1 MPRFTATVC
10 LLLAACQEGSPRP
23 SPADYVRP
31 IQTTEPDRPDGA
43 VIDAG
48 NGCGAPPPGDFCGQ
62 TFLRE
67 VDDPPNLYFVVDRS
81 ASMGDPFEGS
91 SVSKYYTAR
100 ASIVS
105 LLRSIG
111 HRVRYGAATFPAQV
125 APDTCTPGQ
134 QIFPTVRGDP
144 VACAAQGRAGPV
156 LSDLSTRLA
165 SIAPDGST
173 PTSATLE
180 ALRPTLTELGG
191 TTSVVLVT
199 DGAPNCN
206 FDALCDVDECTL
218 NIERVSYD
226 GRLCDASYNCCD
238 PANTGSNARGYCA
251 DIDASEASIVA
262 LADEGIQTFVIGMP
276 GAEQYGALLDRLAVA
291 GGTARGTGT
300 DYYAVGDADELEA
313 VLHDIGTGIA
323 ISCSIDLEEAPE
335 DPARVNVYFDGE
347 VVPADDADGWAW
359 DGEQR
364 IEVRGAPCD
373 LLRSGEILEA
383 RVVFGCDTVV
393 R

>member
-1 MPRFTATVC
+1 MP
-10 LLLAACQEGSPRP
+10 
-23 SPADYVRP
+23 
-31 IQTTEPDRPDGA
+31 TTEPDPPDGA

-48 NGCGAPPPGDFCGQ
+48 IGCGARPTGDFCGQ

-81 ASMGDPFEGS
+81 ASMGAPFEGTS
-91 SVSKYYTAR
+91 LSKYHTAR

-111 HRVRYGAATFPAQV
+111 HRVRYGAAIFPAQI
-125 APDTCTPGQ
+125 APDSCTPGQ
-134 QIFPTVRGDP
+134 QIFPTERGDP
-144 VACAAQGRAGPV
+144 VECAAQGTAGPV
-156 LSDLSTRLA
+156 LRELSLRLA

-173 PTSATLE
+173 PTAATLE
-180 ALRPTLTELGG
+180 ALRPTLTDLDG

-206 FDALCDVDECTL
+206 FDARCDVSECTL
-218 NIERVSYD
+218 NIEMVSYD
-226 GRLCDASYNCCD
+226 GRSCDASYNCCD
-238 PANTGSNARGYCA
+238 PANTGSNAGGYCA
-251 DIDASEASIVA
+251 DIDASEAAITA
-262 LADEGIQTFVIGMP
+262 LADAGIQTYVIGMP
-276 GAEQYGALLDRLAVA
+276 GAEQYGALLDRLAAA
-291 GGTARGTGT
+291 GGTARGTET
-300 DYYAVGDADELEA
+300 DYYAVGDAAELET

-347 VVPADDADGWAW
+347 VVPADDAEGWAW
-359 DGEQR
+359 DGERR

-373 LLRSGEILEA
+373 RLRSGEILEA